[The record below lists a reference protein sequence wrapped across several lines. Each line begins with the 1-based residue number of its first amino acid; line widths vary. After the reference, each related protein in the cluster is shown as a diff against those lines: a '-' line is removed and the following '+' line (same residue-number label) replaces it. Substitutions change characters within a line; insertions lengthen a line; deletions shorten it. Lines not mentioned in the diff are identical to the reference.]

1 MSRHFLE
8 LDDVSAVELDQILAM
23 AEAAE
28 LGPVLAGNGVALV
41 FEKPSNRTRN
51 STEMAVV
58 GLGGHPVYIQGH
70 EVGLDMREPAADV
83 ARTLASY
90 HRIICARVFDHGALE
105 RMADALDGDGTEVPV
120 VNLLSDRAHPCQAV
134 ADLLTLRDAIA
145 TVKGGDGLVGHS
157 LAYVGDAN
165 NVCRS
170 LAMAAV
176 MVGMDVRVAAPTA
189 TSCSPATWIGWKTR
203 PVPRSQ
209 RLGRGAV
216 GPLRGRRWRR
226 CHLHRC
232 VDIDGPRGRVARAVG
247 GFRGYCVDDAL
258 LEAAGRARSCC
269 TACRRTVA
277 RRSLRRWSTAS
288 AAWSGARRRTGE
300 PQCAASW
307 RGWWPRP
314 QSGQGCCREQEPA
327 PAPDRQALGGP
338 TRLEPEP
345 ARRAP
350 RRRGD

>member
-58 GLGGHPVYIQGH
+58 GLGGHPVYIPGH

-176 MVGMDVRVAAPTA
+176 MVGMDVRVAAP
-189 TSCSPATWIGWKTR
+189 
-203 PVPRSQ
+203 
-209 RLGRGAV
+209 
-216 GPLRGRRWRR
+216 
-226 CHLHRC
+226 
-232 VDIDGPRGRVARAVG
+232 DGYQLLPGDLDWLEDAARAAGRSGSVEALSDPFEAVDG
-247 GFRGYCVDDAL
+247 VDAIYTDVWTSMGQEAESLERLAAFEGYCVDDAL
-258 LEAAGRARSCC
+258 LEAAGEGAVVLHCLPAHRGEEIAASVVDGERSVVWRQ
-269 TACRRTVA
+269 AAHRRTAMRGILAWLVA
-277 RRSLRRWSTAS
+277 T
-288 AAWSGARRRTGE
+288 
-300 PQCAASW
+300 
-307 RGWWPRP
+307 
-314 QSGQGCCREQEPA
+314 PA
-327 PAPDRQALGGP
+327 
-338 TRLEPEP
+338 E
-345 ARRAP
+345 RAGVLP
-350 RRRGD
+350 